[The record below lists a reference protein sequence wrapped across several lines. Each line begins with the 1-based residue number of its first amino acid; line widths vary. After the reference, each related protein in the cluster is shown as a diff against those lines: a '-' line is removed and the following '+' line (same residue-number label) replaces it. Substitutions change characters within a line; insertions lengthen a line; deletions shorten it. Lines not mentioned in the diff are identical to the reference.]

1 MVAEITTPRSIQRA
15 LNYND
20 KKVEQGKAQLIHAG
34 NFLQLPEEMN
44 FYDKLNRFEKQM
56 ELNQRAQTKTLHVS
70 LNFHP
75 SEAAKLTR
83 ENLTELADEYMKRIG
98 FGSQPYLVY
107 QHNDAGHPHVH
118 IVSTTIQDNGKRINT
133 HDLGRNISAPV
144 TRQMEKEYN
153 LIPALKRDRRLEQH
167 HERAVSTG
175 KIEYGKSETRRSITN
190 VLDVVI
196 DRYKYTS
203 LAELNAVLQLYNVM
217 ADRGTEDSRTFKN
230 RGLHYRILDANG
242 QKTGVPI
249 KASLIHSKPTLD
261 YLEHKFKENELK
273 RQPDM
278 KRLKNAVDFL
288 LLKKPTSLDELL
300 KALEKERVSVTVR
313 RSTEG
318 KVYGITF
325 IDHQTRSVFNGS
337 DLGKEYAAKR
347 TLERLGVDQSKELA
361 KELKQELHQQKK
373 LSNEAAKPLET
384 ASGFSPSSD
393 LLRGLSKAI
402 EQVIQPEETNEQ
414 LANEFKEEQKRKRKK
429 REHSHEQ

>member
-1 MVAEITTPRSIQRA
+1 MVAAITTPHSIKRA
-15 LNYND
+15 LNYNER
-20 KKVEQGKAQLIHAG
+20 KVQQGKAQLIHAG

-44 FYDKLNRFEKQM
+44 FYDKLNRFEKLM

-75 SEAAKLTR
+75 SDSAKLTK
-83 ENLTELADEYMKRIG
+83 EKLIELADEYMKRIG
-98 FGSQPYLVY
+98 FGNQPYLVY
-107 QHNDAGHPHVH
+107 QHHDAGHPHLH
-118 IVSTTIQDNGKRINT
+118 IVSTTVQDNGKRINT
-133 HDLGRNISAPV
+133 HNLGRDISTPV

-153 LIPALKRDRRLEQH
+153 LTPALKQNRKLELH
-167 HERAVSTG
+167 HERAAGTT

-217 ADRGTEDSRTFKN
+217 ADRGTEASRMFKN

-242 QKTGVPI
+242 QKIGVPI
-249 KASLIHSKPTLD
+249 KASQLYSKPTLD
-261 YLEHKFKENELK
+261 YLEQKFKENELK

-278 KRLKNAVDFL
+278 KRLKTAIDFT
-288 LLKKPTSLDELL
+288 LLKNPGSLNELL
-300 KALEKERVSVTVR
+300 KALEKERVSVVVR
-313 RSTEG
+313 RSREG
-318 KVYGITF
+318 KIYGMTY

-347 TLERLGVDQSKELA
+347 MLERLGIDQNKSPQ
-361 KELKQELHQQKK
+361 KELKQEQQQYKPRV
-373 LSNEAAKPLET
+373 NEPAHSSET
-384 ASGFSPSSD
+384 AKEISLPDNLFK
-393 LLRGLSKAI
+393 GLSKTL

-414 LANEFKEEQKRKRKK
+414 LAYELKEEQKRRKKK